1 MRSTVLLLSLI
12 FVTCFF
18 KAQTKSPF
26 LFRLQEKRV
35 SKHIHKCLPHDT
47 LISTTKAKIH
57 IHYSKAK
64 NKPYLLLLHGMGV
77 DAKTNWYRQVSYL
90 SKDFNLLMPD
100 LVYFGKSVATEDN
113 YSVEFQA
120 EQIHETLQ
128 KLNIHGQIHVMGF
141 SYGGLTAA
149 VYNQLYPQEVNK
161 LIIID
166 GPVKFFSSAMADSLA
181 LRLGVA
187 SMSRVIVPQNS
198 DEFTAMQKAV
208 LSRKI
213 PMTRRFKNKFIRYYF
228 SPTLA
233 SRQLQLNY
241 LTQHQSTY
249 QNYDYHLDETPV
261 LLIWG
266 AKDGV
271 VPLSVGIQLHEHHKT
286 TSTLIVYKKAKHD
299 AHFRNSKKLNKAVAR
314 FLTN

>member
-1 MRSTVLLLSLI
+1 MRSIIFLLSFT
-12 FVTCFF
+12 FVTSFV
-18 KAQTKSPF
+18 KAQTKTPF

-35 SKHIHKCLPHDT
+35 IKHIHKYLPQDT
-47 LISTTKAKIH
+47 IISTSKAKIH
-57 IHYSKAK
+57 IHYSNVP

-77 DAKTNWYRQVSYL
+77 DAKTNWYKQVSYL

-120 EQIHETLQ
+120 GQIREALQ
-128 KLNIHGQIHVMGF
+128 KLNIPGQIHVMGF

-149 VYNQLYPQEVNK
+149 VYNQLYSQEVNK

-166 GPVKFFSSAMADSLA
+166 GPVKFFSTAMADSLA

-198 DEFTAMQKAV
+198 KEFTAMQKAV
-208 LSRKI
+208 LSRNI

-228 SPTLA
+228 SPTFA

-241 LTQHQSTY
+241 LTKHQSTY
-249 QNYDYHLDETPV
+249 QNYDYHLAETPL

-271 VPLSVGIQLHEHHKT
+271 VPLSVGTQLHEHHKT
-286 TSTLIVYKKAKHD
+286 TSTLLVFKKAKHD

>member
-1 MRSTVLLLSLI
+1 MRSTVLLLSLF
-12 FVTCFF
+12 FVTSFF
-18 KAQTKSPF
+18 KAQTKRPF

-35 SKHIHKCLPHDT
+35 SKHIHKHLLHDT
-47 LISTTKAKIH
+47 IISTNKAKIH
-57 IHYSKAK
+57 IHYSNAA

-100 LVYFGKSVATEDN
+100 LVYFGQSVATEDN
-113 YSVEFQA
+113 YSVEFQV
-120 EQIHETLQ
+120 EQIHEVLQ
-128 KLNIHGQIHVMGF
+128 KLNIHSQIHVMGF

-149 VYNQLYPQEVNK
+149 VYNQLYPQKVNK

-166 GPVKFFSSAMADSLA
+166 GPVKFFSSGMADSMA

-187 SMSRVIVPQNS
+187 SMSCVIVPQNNK
-198 DEFTAMQKAV
+198 EFIAMQKAV
-208 LSRKI
+208 LSRNL
-213 PMTRRFKNKFIRYYF
+213 PMTRRFKNKFIKYYF
-228 SPTLA
+228 SPTSA
-233 SRQLQLNY
+233 TRQLQLNY
-241 LTQHQSTY
+241 LTLHQTTY
-249 QNYDYHLDETPV
+249 QNYDYHLAETP
-261 LLIWG
+261 LLLLWG

-271 VPLSVGIQLHEHHKT
+271 VPLSVGTQLHEHHKN

-299 AHFRNSKKLNKAVAR
+299 THFRNSKKLNKAVAR

>member
-1 MRSTVLLLSLI
+1 MRSTVLLLSLVS
-12 FVTCFF
+12 VTCFF
-18 KAQTKSPF
+18 KAQTKRPL
-26 LFRLQEKRV
+26 LFRLQEQRV
-35 SKHIHKCLPHDT
+35 SKHIRKYLSHDT
-47 LISTTKAKIH
+47 IISTNKAKIH
-57 IHYSKAK
+57 IHYSNSK

-77 DAKTNWYRQVSYL
+77 DAKTNWYKQVSSL

-100 LVYFGKSVATEDN
+100 LVYFGKSVTTEDN

-120 EQIHETLQ
+120 EQIHDVLQ
-128 KLNIHGQIHVMGF
+128 KLNIHSQIHVMGF

-166 GPVKFFSSAMADSLA
+166 GPVKFFSSTMADSLA
-181 LRLGVA
+181 RRLGVT

-198 DEFTAMQKAV
+198 KEFTAMQKAV
-208 LSRKI
+208 LSRNI

-228 SPTLA
+228 SPTSA
-233 SRQLQLNY
+233 TRQLQLNY
-241 LTQHQSTY
+241 LTQHQNTY
-249 QNYDYHLDETPV
+249 QNYDYHLAETPL

-271 VPLSVGIQLHEHHKT
+271 VPLSVGSQLHEHHKS

-299 AHFRNSKKLNKAVAR
+299 THFRNSKKLNKAVIR